1 MSAVC
6 CKCLDSKYQLF
17 VDFVHFLHY
26 VKIILYWYSLI
37 GLEDAIL
44 VIVVDYVAII

>member
-1 MSAVC
+1 MSGVC

-26 VKIILYWYSLI
+26 VKILYSYILI